1 MSSAPN
7 PERRSERARRAILDA
22 TLELCREVGYATT
35 TIEAIAKRAG
45 VGKQTI
51 YRWWPSKAAVAFEA
65 VNDYVGPGID
75 FPDTGDVLADLE
87 LQITA
92 VARLFLAPEFEPAY
106 TGLIAAAQ
114 SDPDAQAELREMLG
128 VRVAACRARLERAV
142 ADGEVRDDV
151 DLDEAIEL
159 VYAPLYYRLL
169 LRTRPV
175 DPARVPPML
184 ELAFAGLRPSP
195 A

>member
-7 PERRSERARRAILDA
+7 PDRRSERARRAILDA
-22 TLELCREVGYATT
+22 TLDLCREVGYAAT

-65 VNDYVGPGID
+65 VNDHVGPAVD

-87 LQITA
+87 RQITA
-92 VARLFLAPEFEPAY
+92 VGRLFTSPDFEPAY

-114 SDPDAQAELREMLG
+114 SDPDVQAGLRGMLE
-128 VRVAACRARLERAV
+128 VRVSACRARLEKAR
-142 ADGEVRDDV
+142 ADGQLRDDV

-159 VYAPLYYRLL
+159 LYSPLYYRLL

-175 DPARVPPML
+175 DPGLVPRML
-184 ELAFAGLRPSP
+184 RLAFAGLAP
-195 A
+195 